1 MSLANRTALVTGA
14 SRGIGRCTA
23 LALARAGAAVT
34 VNYAHSAAAAEATVE
49 QIRSAGGRAIAVQ
62 ADVAIT
68 DDVKRLLEATTSAF
82 GGLDILINNAGITR
96 DGLLMR
102 MTDADWDAVMD
113 ANLKGAFHCCRAV
126 APLLMKQRS
135 GVIINV
141 SSVVGIAG
149 SAGQANY
156 AASKAGLLGLTHALA
171 RELGA
176 RSVRVNAVAPGFIET
191 EMTAELPEA
200 RREAILGQIP
210 LRRFGSP
217 EDVAGVVAF
226 LCSDAA
232 AYVHGSVLT
241 VDGGML
247 ST

>member
-1 MSLANRTALVTGA
+1 MSLTNRTAVVTGA

-23 LALARAGAAVT
+23 IALAGAGAAVT
-34 VNYAHSAAAAEATVE
+34 VNYAHNAAAAEATVGH
-49 QIRSAGGRAIAVQ
+49 IRNAGGRAIAVQ
-62 ADVAIT
+62 ADVASA
-68 DDVKRLLEATTSAF
+68 DDVKRLLEETTSAF
-82 GGLDILINNAGITR
+82 GGLDILVNNAGITR
-96 DGLLMR
+96 DGLMMR
-102 MTDADWDAVMD
+102 MSDADWDAVME

-126 APLLMKQRS
+126 APLLMKQRR

-156 AASKAGLLGLTHALA
+156 AASKAGLLGLTHSLA

-176 RSVRVNAVAPGFIET
+176 RNIRVNAVAPGFIET
-191 EMTAELPEA
+191 EMTAELPDA

-217 EDVAGVVAF
+217 EEVAGVVAF

-232 AYVHGSVLT
+232 SYVHGSVIT